1 MKKKKHKKQPAKKS
15 LFSFTI
21 RKKLML
27 SFIIILLI
35 PSISIGYTSYQK
47 AQEEIKNQIAMSAD
61 ENVKILDTFIMNF
74 IKPKMA
80 DTNYFSTRLKKDFY
94 NEEELD
100 ETINSFSQYKELHP
114 EAVAIYAGSE
124 TGDLVIYP
132 RADLPDDFDAT
143 TRPWY
148 KGAME
153 AKGKAYITEP
163 YVDAVSGDILITV
176 AQKLDDSS
184 GVIGIDLSL
193 AALSELTDNIAIGKE
208 GYPFILSAAGSYLVH
223 PSEKTGTEAN
233 ASWTK
238 EVLEKEKGQ
247 VQYTLDGMRKEMRF
261 TTNELTGMKVI
272 GTMNLDEVSSAVRPI
287 LLSTMLFVGIFILV
301 GAVISYIIVR
311 SITRPL
317 NQLVL
322 ATDKVSE
329 GDLTQ
334 KFDVKNND
342 EISRLGESFN
352 KMVASL
358 QHLINQVGEKA
369 VHLASSSEQLTAS
382 SEQNNMATEQVAN
395 SIQEVASATEQQTE
409 KVKESTAVV
418 KDMSS
423 RIQQI
428 MLNTN
433 IVAKTANE
441 TNEVVVKGNSAID
454 LSTSQ
459 MKNINK
465 TVSELGSIVHTLGK
479 RSEEI
484 GQIVN
489 VISEIADQTNLL
501 ALNAAIEAARA
512 GEHGR
517 GFAVVADEVRKL
529 AEQSSKSTE
538 SIRELISTIQTDT
551 NSAINSMEKG
561 TAEVEKGID
570 LVNNAGD
577 AFSHIQQFADTVSS
591 QIAEV
596 SASIKDMAEGADQVV
611 EIVSAIEEI
620 AAVTTSESQDVSA
633 ATEEQ
638 LASMEE
644 IAASAASL
652 SGMAE
657 ELLDSIKKFKV
668 N

>member
-1 MKKKKHKKQPAKKS
+1 
-15 LFSFTI
+15 
-21 RKKLML
+21 ML

-35 PSISIGYTSYQK
+35 PSISIGFTSYQK
-47 AQEEIKNQIAMSAD
+47 AQDEIKNQIAMSAD

-100 ETINSFSQYKELHP
+100 ETINSMSQYKELHP

-124 TGDLVIYP
+124 NGDLVIYP

-148 KGAME
+148 QGAME
-153 AKGKAYITEP
+153 AKGQAYITEP

-176 AQKLDDSS
+176 AQQLGDRS

-193 AALSELTDNIAIGKE
+193 SALSELTDNIAIGKE

-223 PSEKTGTEAN
+223 PSEKTGTEAD

-247 VQYTLDGMRKEMRF
+247 VQYTLDGVRKEMRF
-261 TTNELTGMKVI
+261 TTNGLTGMKVI
-272 GTMNLDEVSSAVRPI
+272 GTMNLNEISSAVRPI
-287 LLSTMLFVGIFILV
+287 LLSTILFVGIFILV

-342 EISRLGESFN
+342 EISKLGMSFN
-352 KMVASL
+352 KMVQSL

>member
-1 MKKKKHKKQPAKKS
+1 MNKKKHKKQPAKKS

-35 PSISIGYTSYQK
+35 PSISIGYTSYLK

-80 DTNYFSTRLKKDFY
+80 DAHFFSTRLKKDFY
-94 NEEELD
+94 EEELD

-124 TGDLVIYP
+124 NGDLVIYP

-148 KGAME
+148 QGAME
-153 AKGKAYITEP
+153 AKGQAYITEP

-176 AQKLDDSS
+176 AQKLGDRS

-193 AALSELTDNIAIGKE
+193 SALSELTDNIAIGKE

-223 PSEKTGTEAN
+223 PSEKTGTDAN

-247 VQYTLDGMRKEMRF
+247 VQYTLDGVRKEMRF

-272 GTMNLDEVSSAVRPI
+272 GTMNLDEISSAVRPI
-287 LLSTMLFVGIFILV
+287 LLSTILFVGIFIVV
-301 GAVISYIIVR
+301 GAAISYMIVR

-342 EISRLGESFN
+342 EISKLGMSFN
-352 KMVASL
+352 KMVQSL

>member
-1 MKKKKHKKQPAKKS
+1 MKKKKHKKQPGKKS

-35 PSISIGYTSYQK
+35 PSISIGFTSYQK
-47 AQEEIKNQIAMSAD
+47 AQDEIKNQIAMSAD

-100 ETINSFSQYKELHP
+100 ETINSMSQYKELHP

-124 TGDLVIYP
+124 NGDLVIYP

-148 KGAME
+148 QGAME
-153 AKGKAYITEP
+153 AKGQAYITEP

-176 AQKLDDSS
+176 AQQLGDRS

-193 AALSELTDNIAIGKE
+193 SALSELTDNIAIGKE

-223 PSEKTGTEAN
+223 PSEKTGTEAD

-247 VQYTLDGMRKEMRF
+247 VQYTLDGVRKEMRF
-261 TTNELTGMKVI
+261 TTNGLTGMKVI
-272 GTMNLDEVSSAVRPI
+272 GTMNLNEISSAVRPI
-287 LLSTMLFVGIFILV
+287 LLSTILFVGIFILV
-301 GAVISYIIVR
+301 GAVISYLIVR

-317 NQLVL
+317 NQLIV

-342 EISRLGESFN
+342 EISKLGMSFN
-352 KMVASL
+352 KMVQSL

>member
-1 MKKKKHKKQPAKKS
+1 MKKKKHKKQPGKKS

-21 RKKLML
+21 RQKLML

-35 PSISIGYTSYQK
+35 PSISIGFTSYQK
-47 AQEEIKNQIAMSAD
+47 AQDEIKNQIAMSAD

-100 ETINSFSQYKELHP
+100 ETINSMSQYKELHP

-124 TGDLVIYP
+124 NGDLVIYP

-148 KGAME
+148 QGAME
-153 AKGKAYITEP
+153 AKGQAYITEP

-176 AQKLDDSS
+176 AQQLGDRS

-193 AALSELTDNIAIGKE
+193 SALSELTDNIAIGKE

-223 PSEKTGTEAN
+223 PSEKTGTEAD

-247 VQYTLDGMRKEMRF
+247 VQYTLDGVRKEMRF
-261 TTNELTGMKVI
+261 TTNGLTGMKVI
-272 GTMNLDEVSSAVRPI
+272 GTMNLNEISSAVRPI
-287 LLSTMLFVGIFILV
+287 LLSTILFVGIFILV

-342 EISRLGESFN
+342 EISKLGMSFN
-352 KMVASL
+352 KMVQSL

>member
-1 MKKKKHKKQPAKKS
+1 MNKKKHKKQPAKKS

-35 PSISIGYTSYQK
+35 PSISIGYTSYLK

-61 ENVKILDTFIMNF
+61 ENVKILDAFIMNF

-124 TGDLVIYP
+124 NGDLVIYP

-148 KGAME
+148 QGAME
-153 AKGKAYITEP
+153 AKGQAYITEP

-176 AQKLDDSS
+176 AQKLGDRS

-193 AALSELTDNIAIGKE
+193 SALSELTDNIAIGKE

-223 PSEKTGTEAN
+223 PSEETGTEAD

-247 VQYTLDGMRKEMRF
+247 VQYTLDGVRKEMRF

-272 GTMNLDEVSSAVRPI
+272 GTMNLDEISSAVRPI
-287 LLSTMLFVGIFILV
+287 LLSTILFVGIFILV
-301 GAVISYIIVR
+301 GAAISYMIVR

-342 EISRLGESFN
+342 EISKLGMSFN
-352 KMVASL
+352 KMVQSL

>member
-1 MKKKKHKKQPAKKS
+1 MKKKKQKKPAKP

-21 RKKLML
+21 RKKLIL

-35 PSISIGYTSYQK
+35 PSISIGYISYEK
-47 AQEEIKNQIAMSAD
+47 AQEEIKDQISMSAE

-74 IKPKMA
+74 IKPKME
-80 DTNYFSTRLKKDFY
+80 DTHYFSEIIKKDFY
-94 NEEELD
+94 AEEELD
-100 ETINSFSQYKELHP
+100 QTYTSFSQYKELHP
-114 EAVAIYAGSE
+114 ESVAIYAGSE
-124 TGDLVIYP
+124 NGDLVIFP
-132 RADLPDDFDAT
+132 QADLPDDFDAT

-153 AKGKAYITEP
+153 SEGQAYITEP
-163 YVDAVSGDILITV
+163 YVDAVSGNILITV
-176 AQKLDDSS
+176 AQKLGDSS
-184 GVIGIDLSL
+184 GVVGIDLSL
-193 AALSELTDNIAIGKE
+193 SALSELTDNISIGE
-208 GYPFILSAAGSYLVH
+208 SGYPFILSAAGSYLVH
-223 PSEKTGTEAN
+223 PSEKAGTEAK

-238 EVLEKEKGQ
+238 DVLDKQEGS
-247 VQYTLDGMRKEMRF
+247 VQYKLDGVSKEMRF
-261 TTNELTGMKVI
+261 TTNGLTGMKVI
-272 GTMNLDEVSSAVRPI
+272 GTMNLDEISAAVKPI
-287 LLSTMLFVGIFILV
+287 MMSTILFVGIFVLV
-301 GAVISYIIVR
+301 GAVISYLIVR

-334 KFDVKNND
+334 KFEVKNND
-342 EISRLGESFN
+342 EISKLGVSFN
-352 KMVASL
+352 KMVGSL

-395 SIQEVASATEQQTE
+395 SIQEVASATEQQTV

-418 KDMSS
+418 KEMSG

-428 MLNTN
+428 MLNTEV
-433 IVAKTANE
+433 VAKTAGE
-441 TNEVVVKGNSAID
+441 TNEVVVKGNTAID
-454 LSTSQ
+454 LSNNQ
-459 MKNINK
+459 MKNINH

-551 NSAINSMEKG
+551 GKAIDSMEKG

-596 SASIKDMAEGADQVV
+596 SSSIRDMAEGADQVV
-611 EIVSAIEEI
+611 EIVTAIEEI

-657 ELLDSIKKFKV
+657 ELLDSVKKFKV

>member
-1 MKKKKHKKQPAKKS
+1 MNKKKHKKQPAKKS

-35 PSISIGYTSYQK
+35 PSISIGYTSYLK

-61 ENVKILDTFIMNF
+61 ENVKILDAFIMNF

-124 TGDLVIYP
+124 NGDLVIYP

-148 KGAME
+148 QGAME
-153 AKGKAYITEP
+153 AKGQAYITEP

-176 AQKLDDSS
+176 AQKLGDRS

-193 AALSELTDNIAIGKE
+193 SALSELTDNIAIGKE

-223 PSEKTGTEAN
+223 PSEETGTEAD

-247 VQYTLDGMRKEMRF
+247 VQYTLDGVRKEMRF

-272 GTMNLDEVSSAVRPI
+272 GTMNLDEISSAVRPI
-287 LLSTMLFVGIFILV
+287 LLSTILFVGIFILV
-301 GAVISYIIVR
+301 GAAISYMIVR

-342 EISRLGESFN
+342 EISKLGMSFN
-352 KMVASL
+352 KMVQSL

-551 NSAINSMEKG
+551 NSAIYSMEKG

>member
-1 MKKKKHKKQPAKKS
+1 MKKKEQKKKGS

-21 RKKLML
+21 RKKLLL

-35 PSISIGYTSYQK
+35 PSTSIGYISYQK
-47 AQEEIKNQIAMSAD
+47 AQEEITGQIEMSAD
-61 ENVKILDTFIMNF
+61 DNVKILDQFIMDF
-74 IKPKMA
+74 IKTKME
-80 DTNYFSTRLKKDFY
+80 DTNYFSKRIQKNFY
-94 NEEELD
+94 TAEELE
-100 ETINSFSQYKELHP
+100 ETNKAFSQYKELNP

-124 TGDLVIYP
+124 KGDLVIYP
-132 RADLPDDFDAT
+132 RADLPADFDAT

-148 KGAME
+148 QGAME
-153 AKGKAYITEP
+153 AKGKAFITEP
-163 YVDAVSGDILITV
+163 YVDAVSGNILITV
-176 AQKLDDSS
+176 AQKLGDSS

-193 AALSELTDNIAIGKE
+193 SALSELSNNIKIGKE
-208 GYPFILSAAGSYLVH
+208 GYPAILSAEGSFLVH
-223 PSEKTGTEAN
+223 PQEKPGTEAEG
-233 ASWTK
+233 SWLP

-247 VQYTLDGMRKEMRF
+247 VEYTLDGEKKEMHF
-261 TTNELTGMKVI
+261 TTNGLTGMKVL
-272 GTMNLDEVSSAVRPI
+272 GTMNLEEVTSAVQPI
-287 LLSTMLFVGIFILV
+287 LVSTIIFIAIFVLI
-301 GAVISYIIVR
+301 GALISYFIVR

-317 NQLVL
+317 NQLIA

-342 EISRLGESFN
+342 EISKLGISFN

-358 QHLINQVGEKA
+358 QQLINQVGEKA

-395 SIQEVASATEQQTE
+395 SIQEVATATEQQTE
-409 KVKESTAVV
+409 KVKESTSVV
-418 KDMSS
+418 KEMSG
-423 RIQQI
+423 RIQRI

-433 IVAKTANE
+433 VVAQTANE
-441 TNEVVVKGNSAID
+441 TNEVVVKGNEAID
-454 LSTSQ
+454 LSTNQ
-459 MKNINK
+459 MKNINL

-551 NSAINSMEKG
+551 SKAITSMEKG

-577 AFSHIQQFADTVSS
+577 AFSHIQQFADTVSG

-596 SASIKDMAEGADQVV
+596 SSSIKDMAEGADQVV
-611 EIVSAIEEI
+611 ELVSAIEEI
-620 AAVTTSESQDVSA
+620 AAVTTAESQDVSA